1 LQQIFPGNLGGSVHP
16 IPDAHYAP
24 SQSGKYVFQTTM
36 IESGW
41 FESVKPE
48 ILHKFD
54 LTVVAYENKPVAFP
68 KTEA

>member
-1 LQQIFPGNLGGSVHP
+1 LADPFIRYRTL
-16 IPDAHYAP
+16 IIAP

-41 FESVKPE
+41 FESVEPE

-54 LTVVAYENKPVAFP
+54 LTVVAYENKPVAFL